1 MEKSIYYL
9 DYNKETKQATFIGIV
24 KNSEHSI
31 QLELNES
38 EYKNIMDNLD
48 FVFIKYGKPVID
60 ETFKSKFQSKIIAL
74 NRIQEL
80 KQLLASTDW
89 KVIVNAELIQAGLNL
104 KYPELHAER
113 QAWRTEI
120 NELEDT
126 L

>member
-89 KVIVNAELIQAGLNL
+89 KVIVNAELIQVGLNL

-113 QAWRTEI
+113 QAWRDEI
-120 NELEDT
+120 NELENE
-126 L
+126 